1 MPAPT
6 PPFVAHCLEL
16 LEALGPMRSRR
27 VFGGWGL
34 YQGDVFIAI
43 VAFERLYLKTDE
55 ATRPQFEAAGCEPF
69 VYDTKNGS
77 VSLGYWTAPAEAL
90 DSPALMLPWARLALQ
105 AAVAARAAQAA
116 PKARSAVK
124 PRAPARAP
132 RAASPRARRAA
143 KPAGRGG

>member
-27 VFGGWGL
+27 MFGGWGL

-43 VAFERLYLKTDE
+43 IAFERLYLKTDE
-55 ATRPQFEAAGCEPF
+55 TTRPQFEAAGCEPF
-69 VYDTKNGS
+69 VYDTKNGP

-90 DSPALMLPWARLALQ
+90 DAPALMLPWARLALQ
-105 AAVAARAAQAA
+105 AAVAARAA
-116 PKARSAVK
+116 PKGGAVK

-132 RAASPRARRAA
+132 RAASPRARRAT

>member
-27 VFGGWGL
+27 MFGGWGL

-43 VAFERLYLKTDE
+43 VAFERLFLKTDE
-55 ATRPQFEAAGCEPF
+55 TTRPLFEAAGCEPF
-69 VYDTKNGS
+69 VYETKNGP

-90 DSPALMLPWARLALQ
+90 DSAALMRPWARLALQ
-105 AAVAARAAQAA
+105 AAVAARAT
-116 PKARSAVK
+116 PKTAVK